1 MALNIKKKVLII
13 SNFHEDNGISRTNI
27 AFNYFLK
34 KGYNVNVLYSNFSHS
49 LKKFRY
55 LKNKNFIPLNT
66 ISYSSSLSLRR
77 ILSYFIFSF
86 RVFIFLNNNKY
97 NIIYFN
103 IPPNII
109 SIPVLLKKK
118 KSKIIV
124 DIIDMWPES
133 FPHGGHFLKKLP
145 ILLMGW
151 LLQKIRKFAVDKSDY
166 CIAESNLFYNKLNL
180 KTKVN
185 SKVIQLKKI
194 ENSNRIFSKP
204 SKNFSIAYLGNI
216 GSIYDFESLMNIIK
230 NLENFRSVH
239 LHIIGLGPKS
249 DWLFKNLEIRK
260 IKYTYHGAS
269 FEENFKS
276 KIISKCWFGYNGYK
290 KNTEV
295 ALSYKSVD
303 YLSFGLPL
311 INSAKHDTMRLI
323 NSQDAGFNFDDN
335 QIGVLVN
342 KLSKISYEDII
353 KMKKAAYKVFQKN
366 FSYDSYSDEM
376 DEVLSKLI

>member
-1 MALNIKKKVLII
+1 M
-13 SNFHEDNGISRTNI
+13 
-27 AFNYFLK
+27 
-34 KGYNVNVLYSNFSHS
+34 
-49 LKKFRY
+49 
-55 LKNKNFIPLNT
+55 
-66 ISYSSSLSLRR
+66 
-77 ILSYFIFSF
+77 
-86 RVFIFLNNNKY
+86 FIFLNNNKY

-260 IKYTYHGAS
+260 INTYIMEHLLR
-269 FEENFKS
+269 
-276 KIISKCWFGYNGYK
+276 KILKAKLYQNAGLVIMGT

-303 YLSFGLPL
+303 YLSFGLP
-311 INSAKHDTMRLI
+311 
-323 NSQDAGFNFDDN
+323 Q
-335 QIGVLVN
+335 
-342 KLSKISYEDII
+342 
-353 KMKKAAYKVFQKN
+353 
-366 FSYDSYSDEM
+366 
-376 DEVLSKLI
+376 